1 MLEALVVM
9 FLLFMLAIVL
19 LPALVQRP
27 QRHAMHINCQ
37 NNLKQ
42 MGLAFRIWEGDH
54 DDKYPMAVSVT
65 NWGAMEA
72 VRQGNPLLVFQV
84 MSNELSTPKLLI
96 CPNDKL
102 RTWATSFSLTT
113 SNVSY
118 FLNIDA
124 VETEPQDIM
133 SGDDN
138 FDIGGAPVHSG
149 LLTVLTNTPIAWSR
163 TRHKFSGYLLM
174 ADGSAQQ
181 ASNSN
186 LKTWFFPK
194 NSAALRLA
202 MP

>member
-54 DDKYPMAVSVT
+54 GDKYPMAVSVS

-102 RTWATSFSLTT
+102 RTWATNFSLTS

-118 FLNIDA
+118 FVNIDA
-124 VETEPQDIM
+124 VEVEPQDIM
-133 SGDDN
+133 TGDDN
-138 FDIGGAPVHSG
+138 FEIGGTAMGSG
-149 LLTVLTNTPIAWSR
+149 LWVISSNTPIAWSR
-163 TRHKFSGYLLM
+163 DRHRHSGNIAM
-174 ADGSAQQ
+174 ADGSVQGFN
-181 ASNSN
+181 NSM
-186 LKTWFFPK
+186 
-194 NSAALRLA
+194 LRERLQSTNVA
-202 MP
+202 PMRLSIP